1 MTIDKLPSGSYR
13 IRQMDHGKVYTLIVK
28 KLPSDRIAQ
37 QLIDEKI
44 ALDSHSSLMMSF
56 KTAAQK
62 YVAVKSNV
70 LSPSTIRGYNSM
82 IRNIPED
89 FLNLDIGEIKTY
101 DVQKLVNDY
110 IAKHSAKSTYNL
122 HGFVVAVLGLFLPD
136 LHIHTTLPQKPRTE
150 PYTPSVDD
158 VKALLSEAH
167 DTEYY
172 VPLYLA
178 TLSCR
183 CSEICALTLD
193 DLDGDQLTINKA
205 LVRADKGY
213 ILKPAPKTDASNRSI
228 TIPHELAERIRE
240 QGYVYKNYPQQID
253 KYLRRTLPKL
263 GIPFF
268 SLHKLRHFFAS
279 YSHEL
284 GYSDATIQSIGGWA
298 TDSVMKRVYRHAL
311 NADEARQQVSSDF
324 KF

>member
-1 MTIDKLPSGSYR
+1 MTIEALPSGSYR
-13 IRQMDHGKVYTLIVK
+13 IREMANGKRYSLTVK
-28 KLPSDRIAQ
+28 KKPSDRVAR
-37 QLIDEKI
+37 QLIDEQI
-44 ALDSHSSLMMSF
+44 AKDSGATPLMSF
-56 KTAAQK
+56 RIAAMK
-62 YVAVKSNV
+62 YIGVKDNV

-110 IAKHSAKSTYNL
+110 IADHSAKSTYNL

-279 YSHEL
+279 YAHDL
-284 GYSDATIQSIGGWA
+284 GYSDATIQSIGGWS
-298 TDSVMKRVYRHAL
+298 TDSVMKRVYRHAM
-311 NADEARQQVSSDF
+311 NGDDARKQISEDF